1 VSRDEVAGREVPL
14 TRIGKEWPL
23 ALVWSTAAFFV
34 VFGEAW
40 LDRSVPLWLGAIF
53 FLWLFGAILAGAF
66 GVVRHAEAVAHR
78 LGEPYG
84 TLVLTLSVT
93 VIEVSFIA
101 AVMIGGGSPTLA
113 RDTVLAVLMITLN
126 GIAGLSLLLGG
137 LKHREQNYNFESAR
151 SFLAVIIP
159 LAVLALVLPNHTVTT
174 PGPTLSTVQ
183 AVMTAGLTL
192 LLYVCFLGI
201 QTIRHAAYFADPV
214 PAGRH
219 RGVSAESLAPAHD
232 EPDTLPL
239 GLHIAFLVMLLLP
252 IVFLA
257 HEFSLFVERAVE
269 AAGAPPDLVGL
280 LIAILVLTPEGVGA
294 LRSALANELQ
304 RAVNIGLGSAL
315 ATIGL
320 TVPAVLIVALALGQQ
335 VELGIDPQEQV
346 LLALTLAASLLT
358 FSSGRTNILLGAVH
372 LVLFLVYV
380 VLIFDP

>member
-1 VSRDEVAGREVPL
+1 MAWLRR
-14 TRIGKEWPL
+14 EWPV
-23 ALVWSTAAFFV
+23 ALVWVTAGLFIA
-34 VFGEAW
+34 FGERW
-40 LDRSVPLWLGAIF
+40 LDPSVPVWLGAVF
-53 FLWLFGAILAGAF
+53 FLWLFAVILAGAF
-66 GVVRHAEAVAHR
+66 GVVHHAEAIAHR

-101 AVMIGGGSPTLA
+101 AVMLGGGAATLA

-137 LKHREQNYNFESAR
+137 LRHHEQSYNFESAR
-151 SFLAVIIP
+151 AFLAVIIP
-159 LAVLALVLPNHTVTT
+159 LAVIALVLPNHTVTT

-192 LLYVCFLGI
+192 LLYVTFLTV
-201 QTIRHAAYFADPV
+201 QTIRHAAYFADTDAV
-214 PAGRH
+214 GHGAGAAETPADASDR
-219 RGVSAESLAPAHD
+219 
-232 EPDTLPL
+232 LPL
-239 GLHIAFLVMLLLP
+239 GGHIALLVLLLVP

-257 HEFSLFVERAVE
+257 HEFSLFVERAVA

-280 LIAILVLTPEGVGA
+280 LIAILVLAPEGAGA
-294 LRSALANELQ
+294 LRAALANELQ

-320 TVPAVLIVALALGQQ
+320 TVPTVLALALALGET
-335 VELGIDPQEQV
+335 VAFGVDPQEQV
-346 LLALTLAASLLT
+346 LLALTFVAALIT
-358 FSSGRTNILLGAVH
+358 FASGRTNILLGAVH

>member
-1 VSRDEVAGREVPL
+1 MVRLGR
-14 TRIGKEWPL
+14 EWPL
-23 ALVWSTAAFFV
+23 GLVWVTAALFA

-40 LDRSVPLWLGAIF
+40 LDRSVPLWLGTIF
-53 FLWLFGAILAGAF
+53 FLWLFAAILAGAF
-66 GVVRHAEAVAHR
+66 GVVRHAEAIAHR

-101 AVMIGGGSPTLA
+101 AVMIGGGSATLA
-113 RDTVLAVLMITLN
+113 RDTVLAVVMITLN

-137 LKHREQNYNFESAR
+137 LRHREQSYNFESAR
-151 SFLAVIIP
+151 AFLAVIIP
-159 LAVLALVLPNHTVTT
+159 LSVIALVLPNHTVTT

-183 AVMTAGLTL
+183 AVMTAVLTL
-192 LLYVCFLGI
+192 LLYGCFLGI
-201 QTIRHAAYFADPV
+201 QTVRHAAYFAEPP
-214 PAGRH
+214 PAGPEEPT
-219 RGVSAESLAPAHD
+219 SADSPLERSRD
-232 EPDTLPL
+232 EPEALPL
-239 GLHIAFLVMLLLP
+239 GAHIALLVMLLVP

-257 HEFSLFVERAVE
+257 HEFSLFVERAIE

-280 LIAILVLTPEGVGA
+280 LIAILVLTPEGAGA
-294 LRSALANELQ
+294 LRAALANELQ

-320 TVPAVLIVALALGQQ
+320 TVPAVLVVALILGQQ

-346 LLALTLAASLLT
+346 LLILTLAASLLT

>member
-1 VSRDEVAGREVPL
+1 LSRLGR
-14 TRIGKEWPL
+14 EWPL
-23 ALVWSTAAFFV
+23 GLVWVTAALFV

-40 LDRSVPLWLGAIF
+40 LDHSVPPWLGTIF
-53 FLWLFGAILAGAF
+53 FLWLFAAILAGAF
-66 GVVRHAEAVAHR
+66 GVVRHAEAIAHR

-101 AVMIGGGSPTLA
+101 AVMIAGSSGTLA

-137 LKHREQNYNFESAR
+137 LRHHEQSYNFESAR
-151 SFLAVIIP
+151 AFLAVIIP
-159 LAVLALVLPNHTVTT
+159 LAVISLVLPNHTVTT
-174 PGPTLSTVQ
+174 PGPTLSSVQ

-192 LLYVCFLGI
+192 LLYACFLGI
-201 QTIRHAAYFADPV
+201 QTIRHASYFADPQ
-214 PAGRH
+214 PSGADDR
-219 RGVSAESLAPAHD
+219 APAKPVGEGAHD
-232 EPDTLPL
+232 DPDALPL
-239 GLHIAFLVMLLLP
+239 GLSTLLLVLLLVP
-252 IVFLA
+252 ILFLA
-257 HEFSLFVERAVE
+257 HEFSLFVERAVA

-294 LRSALANELQ
+294 LRAALANELQ

-335 VELGIDPQEQV
+335 VELGVDPQEQV
-346 LLALTLAASLLT
+346 LLVLTLVSSLLT

>member
-1 VSRDEVAGREVPL
+1 MSRLGR
-14 TRIGKEWPL
+14 EWPL
-23 ALVWSTAAFFV
+23 GLVWVTAVLFV

-40 LDRSVPLWLGAIF
+40 LDRSVPVWLGTIF
-53 FLWLFGAILAGAF
+53 FLWLFAAILAGAF
-66 GVVRHAEAVAHR
+66 GVVRHAEAIAHR

-101 AVMIGGGSPTLA
+101 AVMIAGNSGTLA

-126 GIAGLSLLLGG
+126 GIAGLALLLGG
-137 LKHREQNYNFESAR
+137 LRHHEQSYNFESAR

-159 LAVLALVLPNHTVTT
+159 LAALSLILPNHTVTT
-174 PGPTLSTVQ
+174 PGPTLSPVQ

-192 LLYVCFLGI
+192 LLYACFLGI
-201 QTIRHAAYFADPV
+201 QTIRHASYFADPPPV
-214 PAGRH
+214 VDGR
-219 RGVSAESLAPAHD
+219 APAKPVVERIHD
-232 EPDTLPL
+232 DPDALPL
-239 GLHIAFLVMLLLP
+239 GLSTLLLVLLLVP
-252 IVFLA
+252 ILFLA
-257 HEFSLFVERAVE
+257 HEFSLFVERAV
-269 AAGAPPDLVGL
+269 AAASAPPDLVGL

-294 LRSALANELQ
+294 LRAALANELQ

-346 LLALTLAASLLT
+346 LLALTLVSSLLT

>member
-1 VSRDEVAGREVPL
+1 V
-14 TRIGKEWPL
+14 
-23 ALVWSTAAFFV
+23 ALVWSTAVLFV

-40 LDRSVPLWLGAIF
+40 LDPSVPPWLGAVF
-53 FLWLFGAILAGAF
+53 FLWLFAAILTGAF
-66 GVVRHAEAVAHR
+66 GVVRHAEAIAHR

-101 AVMIGGGSPTLA
+101 AVMLGGSTATLA

-137 LKHREQNYNFESAR
+137 LRHHEQSYNFESAR
-151 SFLAVIIP
+151 AFLAVIIP
-159 LAVLALVLPNHTVTT
+159 LAVISLVLPNHTVTT

-192 LLYVCFLGI
+192 LLYVCFLTI
-201 QTIRHAAYFADPV
+201 QTIRHASYFADPEVV
-214 PAGRH
+214 PAGE
-219 RGVSAESLAPAHD
+219 GAAAAPAHAVSG
-232 EPDTLPL
+232 TPL
-239 GLHIAFLVMLLLP
+239 LVHVALLVLLLVP

-257 HEFSLFVERAVE
+257 HEFSLFVERAVA

-294 LRSALANELQ
+294 LRAALANELQ
-304 RAVNIGLGSAL
+304 RAINIALGSAL

-320 TVPAVLIVALALGQQ
+320 TVPAVLVVALAIGQQ
-335 VELGIDPQEQV
+335 VELGVDPQEQV
-346 LLALTLAASLLT
+346 LLALTFVATLIT
-358 FSSGRTNILLGAVH
+358 FASGRTNILLGAVH

>member
-1 VSRDEVAGREVPL
+1 M
-14 TRIGKEWPL
+14 TRIGREWPL
-23 ALVWSTAAFFV
+23 ALVWSTAVLFF

-40 LDRSVPLWLGAIF
+40 LDRSVPLWLGAVF
-53 FLWLFGAILAGAF
+53 FLWLFAAILAGAF
-66 GVVRHAEAVAHR
+66 GVVRHAEAIAHR

-192 LLYVCFLGI
+192 LLYACFLGI

-214 PAGRH
+214 PAARH
-219 RGVSAESLAPAHD
+219 RDVPAEPPAPAHD
-232 EPDTLPL
+232 EPDAQPL
-239 GLHIAFLVMLLLP
+239 GQHIALLVMLLLP

-257 HEFSLFVERAVE
+257 HEFSLFVERAVA

-280 LIAILVLTPEGVGA
+280 LIAILVLTPEAAGA
-294 LRSALANELQ
+294 LRAALANELQ

-320 TVPAVLIVALALGQQ
+320 TVPAVLVVALALGQQ